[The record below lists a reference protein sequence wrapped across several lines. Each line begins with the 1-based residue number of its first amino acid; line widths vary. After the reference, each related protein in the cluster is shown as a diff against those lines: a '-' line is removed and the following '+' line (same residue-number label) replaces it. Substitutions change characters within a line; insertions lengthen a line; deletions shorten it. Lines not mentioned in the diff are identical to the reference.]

1 MTISVEAFGSERPP
15 SMELIQIR
23 NALGPSIALTPVG
36 ARLVEAHFL
45 DRAGDF
51 DDIVTERRYALQC
64 RRDARY
70 CLESALRRVHRKLA
84 AAARGIPSSRWLASR
99 YLRPRTVTCGWRFG
113 RLAKFATS
121 ARKETCWLW

>member
-1 MTISVEAFGSERPP
+1 MEALMTISVEAFGCERPP

-51 DDIVTERRYALQC
+51 GDIVTERRYTL
-64 RRDARY
+64 
-70 CLESALRRVHRKLA
+70 
-84 AAARGIPSSRWLASR
+84 
-99 YLRPRTVTCGWRFG
+99 
-113 RLAKFATS
+113 
-121 ARKETCWLW
+121 